1 MIGATEEDEFS
12 LQHSPQPNKLS
23 ASTSTSKRSTN
34 TSAMKRNCLL
44 ITIGILLI
52 CSTILSISIGH
63 YHYIQEVSSSVSL
76 RLQDFLGDDKQLS
89 SGVKVNTNT
98 TTTSNINGSSIDIED
113 PSRHE
118 RVAFESII
126 QRVKWTKN
134 QCESTPL
141 DQRHTVKKEIKTATD
156 LPMLPEGG
164 VAIALEKWLKDNP
177 IYSFSTSNN
186 DNDHPTCY
194 IPPNKS
200 CHVTTY
206 TLIIMSHTTE
216 RLQAFMDPL
225 RSMIDSWPGL
235 TEVII
240 VWNSPRDTLTSA
252 TTSNNNNGK
261 DKRYA
266 NELLQWNKNTTHPLR
281 IFFALENGLS
291 NNLLNRYHPSLQ
303 PKNEAVMYFDDDGPF
318 WSRESMV
325 YAGFELWKRNSNVQV
340 GGFPRNVRFL
350 SNRMKSLEK
359 VNLQSSIELIQRDVD
374 GYANEEH
381 STFTPLCR
389 NTTGDH
395 VEYNYFSFP
404 DFAGH
409 VLLPSGTFLHR
420 NYLCFIWHPAFKELR
435 QWVIDHKTMPDDMT
449 VSTLIAHLSGRAP
462 RTFPREVATEDDR
475 RRLDEDSDIII
486 SKPTKSIQRNNSNSS
501 RIHRLQSPPPN
512 QSHRRLLWK
521 QKGWGGMR
529 EEAINSILGY
539 FGSIHPG
546 TVGWCAGTEY
556 MRSNNRGVPFV
567 CHPEKPSL
575 GLIPWLTKGGI
586 GSTQCPLDPTLLEQS
601 AQLLA
606 KHKAEKEAIQ
616 IEFEKD
622 FCGDCKYKNFITC
635 RERVDYLID
644 KYNNAPKE
652 AKDNVIKDDPNCRKK
667 SR

>member
-1 MIGATEEDEFS
+1 MMVDDATENGGFS
-12 LQHSPQPNKLS
+12 LQHSSQNKDKVIS
-23 ASTSTSKRSTN
+23 ASPTISKRSTN
-34 TSAMKRNCLL
+34 NKSAMKRNCLL
-44 ITIGILLI
+44 VTIGILLI
-52 CSTILSISIGH
+52 CSTILSLSIGH
-63 YHYIQEVSSSVSL
+63 YHHHIQEDIISVSSSVSL
-76 RLQDFLGDDKQLS
+76 RLQDFLGDDKQS
-89 SGVKVNTNT
+89 EDTKADTNNT
-98 TTTSNINGSSIDIED
+98 TSSIDIED
-113 PSRHE
+113 PTRHE

-126 QRVKWTKN
+126 QRVKWTQD
-134 QCESTPL
+134 QCDSTPL

-164 VAIALEKWLKDNP
+164 VAIALESWLKDG
-177 IYSFSTSNN
+177 TDNN
-186 DNDHPTCY
+186 DYPSCY
-194 IPPNKS
+194 IPPTKS

-225 RSMIDSWPGL
+225 RSMIDTWPGL

-240 VWNSPRDTLTSA
+240 VWNSPRDTLTRA
-252 TTSNNNNGK
+252 TTSDNNNGK

-266 NELLQWNKNTTHPLR
+266 NELLQWNENITHPLR
-281 IFFALENGLS
+281 IFFALENGLN

-303 PKNEAVMYFDDDGPF
+303 PKNQAVMYFDDDGPF

-350 SNRMKSLEK
+350 SNRMKTLEK
-359 VNLQSSIELIQRDVD
+359 VNLQSSIDLIQRDVD

-420 NYLCFIWHPAFKELR
+420 NYLCFIWHPAFEELR
-435 QWVIDHKTMPDDMT
+435 QWVVTHKTMPDDMT

-462 RTFPREVATEDDR
+462 RTFPREVATEGDR
-475 RRLDEDSDIII
+475 RRLDEDSDLIM
-486 SKPTKSIQRNNSNSS
+486 PNHTRSIQHTNISSS

-556 MRSNNRGVPFV
+556 TRSNNRGVPFV

-575 GLIPWLTKGGI
+575 GLIPWLIEGGI
-586 GSTQCPLDPTLLEQS
+586 GSSQCPLDPTLLEQS
-601 AQLLA
+601 AKLLA
-606 KHKAEKEAIQ
+606 KHKEEKEAIR

-622 FCGDCKYKNFITC
+622 FCSDCKYKNFITC

-652 AKDNVIKDDPNCRKK
+652 AKDNVIKDDPNCQKK

>member
-1 MIGATEEDEFS
+1 MMVDDATENGGFS
-12 LQHSPQPNKLS
+12 LQSSQNKVS
-23 ASTSTSKRSTN
+23 ASPILISKRSTN
-34 TSAMKRNCLL
+34 SHTSAMKRNCLL

-63 YHYIQEVSSSVSL
+63 YHHIQEDIISVSSSVSL
-76 RLQDFLGDDKQLS
+76 RLQDFLGDDKQI
-89 SGVKVNTNT
+89 SGKADIN
-98 TTTSNINGSSIDIED
+98 TTTSNIDID
-113 PSRHE
+113 PTRHE

-126 QRVKWTKN
+126 QRVKWTKD
-134 QCESTPL
+134 QCDSTPL

-164 VAIALEKWLKDNP
+164 VAIALESWLKDD
-177 IYSFSTSNN
+177 TDNN
-186 DNDHPTCY
+186 DYPTCY
-194 IPPNKS
+194 IPPTKS

-225 RSMIDSWPGL
+225 RSMIDTWPGL

-240 VWNSPRDTLTSA
+240 VWNSPRDTLTRA
-252 TTSNNNNGK
+252 TTSDNNNGK

-266 NELLQWNKNTTHPLR
+266 NELLQWNENITHPLR

-303 PKNEAVMYFDDDGPF
+303 PKNQAVMYFDDDGPF

-359 VNLQSSIELIQRDVD
+359 VNLQSSIDLIQRDVD
-374 GYANEEH
+374 GYANEDH

-420 NYLCFIWHPAFKELR
+420 NYLCFIWHPAFEELR
-435 QWVIDHKTMPDDMT
+435 QWVVTHKTMPDDMT

-462 RTFPREVATEDDR
+462 RTFPREVATEGDR
-475 RRLDEDSDIII
+475 RRLDEDSDLIM
-486 SKPTKSIQRNNSNSS
+486 PNHTRSIQHTNISSS

-556 MRSNNRGVPFV
+556 TRSNNRGVPFV

-575 GLIPWLTKGGI
+575 GLIPWLIEGGI
-586 GSTQCPLDPTLLEQS
+586 GSSQCPLDPTLLEQS
-601 AQLLA
+601 AKLLA
-606 KHKAEKEAIQ
+606 KHKEEKEAIR

-622 FCGDCKYKNFITC
+622 FCSDCKYKNFITC

-652 AKDNVIKDDPNCRKK
+652 AKDNVIKDDPNCQKK